1 MDISVH
7 QRGDVAV
14 LVWNDD
20 ENRVNLDSLGRLH
33 EILDELDAIDGPLG
47 VVLTGQGKFF
57 SNGLDLERFGTNP
70 SEFGATLTE
79 LHRTIGRLL
88 VYPAYCVAA
97 LNGHTFAA
105 GALLSCAFDYRVMR
119 SDRGYW
125 CMNEA
130 VIGLALDEKL
140 WSILANRL
148 PRSSAI
154 LAATTAHR
162 FSGPDAH
169 EHGIVEA
176 LAEERDLLDRAVG
189 VAERY
194 STLNRKILGEH
205 KRLIHGDEARFLG
218 YAT

>member
-176 LAEERDLLDRAVG
+176 LAEERDLLDHAVG